1 MANRQLQAGPY
12 SMIYQ
17 NGFIR
22 RISHGDNEILR
33 MIYFALR
40 DEHWGTFHL
49 HIDNETIDVTPDGF
63 FIEYKAYNKKDDR
76 RILDWHATIKGNS
89 NGTITFQ
96 LQGNVLEDILKN
108 RAGFCV
114 LHPLKQIAGADCTI
128 VHTDGKQSKGQFP
141 FYIAAKNP
149 FVDIAK
155 MKWHS
160 EDLDVELKFEGDI
173 FETEDQRN
181 WTDASFKTFC
191 TPLSKPF
198 PAWLKKGE
206 TISQTVTFSINV
218 GHAQSLKTGETI
230 TLTELETTIPL
241 TKVGI
246 GSSAEVRELTPVIA
260 SKLNEI
266 KFSHYRIEVDCTKA
280 DWESILRR
288 EEKNAKMLNLLL
300 EVVFVTTSNYKAEI
314 ETLMKLL
321 NQQPS
326 TTKQILFLTAGALVT
341 DQGLIDYVS
350 EIKNEFGEMLIGGG
364 TNFNFTEINQNRFN
378 PLSLDFISFSID
390 PQEHS
395 FDDMSIIENIE
406 AQSHVIESARKIYPG
421 KQIHVSP
428 LTLRKRNNP
437 YTKDP
442 NAVVMPEEQ
451 RADPRQSENFCS
463 VFTLGSI
470 KALSFSACAS
480 VSYYQTAGKQ
490 GILSI
495 DGNTFPVFEAMKNI
509 FNGASKI
516 QNVENSSPLDVDAM
530 IVLNDNERKIIIWNY
545 ADEMKRVTFG
555 YNTYSISSMEVVV
568 NEL

>member
-1 MANRQLQAGPY
+1 MANRRLQAGPF

-49 HIDNETIDVTPDGF
+49 HIEDEQIKITPSGF
-63 FIEYKAYNKKDDR
+63 SIEYKAYNKKGEQ
-76 RILDWHATIKGNS
+76 RILDWHASIIGES
-89 NGTITFQ
+89 NGTITFR
-96 LQGNVLEDILKN
+96 LEGKVLEDTLKN

-114 LHPLKQIAGADCTI
+114 LHPLSQIAGIDCKI
-128 VHTDGKQSKGQFP
+128 VHTDGKQTEGKFP
-141 FYIAAKNP
+141 FFIAAKNP
-149 FVDIAK
+149 FLDIAK
-155 MKWHS
+155 MKWHF
-160 EDLDVELKFEGDI
+160 EGLALELEFEGDI

-206 TISQTVTFSINV
+206 TISQLVRFSVASGNANAIE
-218 GHAQSLKTGETI
+218 QREII
-230 TLTELETTIPL
+230 TLKESEITIPL
-241 TKVGI
+241 PQVGI
-246 GSSAEVRELTPVIA
+246 GSSAEIPELTPGIA

-266 KFSHYRIEVDCTKA
+266 KFSHYRIEINCTQPG
-280 DWESILRR
+280 WQGEFER
-288 EEKNAKMLNLLL
+288 EEKNAKRLQLRL
-300 EVVFVTTSNYKAEI
+300 EIVIHATSNYKSEI
-314 ETLMKLL
+314 ETLLKLL
-321 NQQPS
+321 KQQGEI
-326 TTKQILFLTAGALVT
+326 TKQILFLTAGALIT

-350 EIKNEFGEMLIGGG
+350 EIKNQFGSIPVGGG

-378 PLSLDFISFSID
+378 TLSLDFVSFSID

-406 AQSHVIESARKIYPG
+406 AQSHAIESARKIYPG
-421 KQIHVSP
+421 KQIHVCP

-442 NAVVMPEEQ
+442 NAVVMLEEQ
-451 RADPRQSENFCS
+451 RADPRQIEKFCS

-470 KALSFSACAS
+470 KALSVSGCAS
-480 VSYYQTAGKQ
+480 VTYYQTVGKQ
-490 GILSI
+490 GILSV
-495 DGNTFPVFEAMKNI
+495 DGKTFPVFEAMKKVL
-509 FNGASKI
+509 NGNLKT
-516 QNVENSSPLDVDAM
+516 QHVTSSACLDVDAM
-530 IVLNDNERKIIIWNY
+530 ILFNDDQKSLIIWNY
-545 ADEMKRVTFG
+545 TEETKRVIFNDKSFT
-555 YNTYSISSMEVVV
+555 IPPMEIVV
-568 NEL
+568 NRL

>member
-1 MANRQLQAGPY
+1 MANRRLQAGPF

-22 RISHGDNEILR
+22 RLSHGDNEILR

-49 HIDNETIDVTPDGF
+49 HIEDEKINITPNGF
-63 FIEYKAYNKKDDR
+63 SIEYNAFNKKNEQ
-76 RILDWHATIKGNS
+76 RILDWHATITGES
-89 NGTITFQ
+89 NGTITFR
-96 LQGNVLEDILKN
+96 LEGKVLEDTLKN

-114 LHPLKQIAGADCTI
+114 LHPLKQVAGIDCKI
-128 VHTDGKQSKGQFP
+128 VHTDGKQTEGKFP

-160 EDLDVELKFEGDI
+160 EDLDLELKFEGDI

-198 PAWLKKGE
+198 PAWIKKGD
-206 TISQTVTFSINV
+206 TISQVVTFSVASGKANPIETRETV
-218 GHAQSLKTGETI
+218 MLKESEI
-230 TLTELETTIPL
+230 IIPMPQ
-241 TKVGI
+241 VGI
-246 GSSAEVRELTPVIA
+246 GSSSEVREVTPVLA

-266 KFSHYRIEVDCTKA
+266 KFSHYRIEIDCTKA
-280 DWESILRR
+280 AWQSILDR
-288 EEKNAKMLNLLL
+288 EVKNATMLSLPL
-300 EVVFVTTSNYKAEI
+300 EIVIQTTPHYKSEI
-314 ETLMKLL
+314 ETLLKLFK
-321 NQQPS
+321 QQRA
-326 TTKQILFLTAGALVT
+326 TTRQILVLTAGALVT
-341 DQGLIDYVS
+341 HQGLIDYVS
-350 EIKNEFGEMLIGGG
+350 EIKNQFGDIRIGAG

-378 PLSLDFISFSID
+378 PLSLDFVSFSVD
-390 PQEHS
+390 PQEHT

-406 AQSHVIESARKIYPG
+406 AQGHAIESARKIYPG

-442 NAVVMPEEQ
+442 NAVVMSEEQ
-451 RADPRQSENFCS
+451 RTDPRQSEKFCG

-470 KALSFSACAS
+470 KALSISGCTS
-480 VSYYQTAGKQ
+480 VTYYQTAGKQ
-490 GILSI
+490 GIISA
-495 DGNTFPVFEAMKNI
+495 DGKAFPVFEAIKNI
-509 FNGASKI
+509 LNGNSKI
-516 QNVENSSPLDVDAM
+516 QNVESSSRLEVDGI
-530 IVLNDNERKIIIWNY
+530 IVFNGNQKKIIIWNY
-545 ADEMKRVTFG
+545 TEETTHVTFCD
-555 YNTYSISSMEVVV
+555 NKYSIPAMEIVISQ
-568 NEL
+568 L